1 MVETLPQTQV
11 PVHVIPDSAFVFR
24 YLVTVHA
31 VTCYVALTQNLA
43 LRLRPTDESSLVNKA
58 ILWACVLVPL
68 LQMPV
73 SVFRVV
79 ASLSPEFS
87 LKNPV
92 EAYLNFFWSPMCTIY
107 IVWLVQVYMAT
118 KCKTTLC
125 RYLPC
130 DVKVTPNK
138 FVVAFS
144 FLSGIVFS
152 HLFYAYLGVM
162 DNHNVDLQLRITA
175 FCSLIIVQL
184 ESSHH
189 HGNKNISLVSYGLMF
204 FIGTWLYFVRFV
216 R

>member
-11 PVHVIPDSAFVFR
+11 PIHVIPDTAFVFR

-31 VTCYVALTQNLA
+31 VTCYSALVQNLA
-43 LRLRPTDESSLVNKA
+43 LRLRPTEESSLINKMM
-58 ILWACVLVPL
+58 LWACVIVPII
-68 LQMPV
+68 QFPI

-87 LKNPV
+87 LQNPL

-107 IVWLVQVYMAT
+107 LVWLVQVYMAT

-125 RYLPC
+125 RYLPSSIC
-130 DVKVTPNK
+130 VTMNK
-138 FVVAFS
+138 FIVAFA
-144 FLSGIVFS
+144 FLSGVVFS

-175 FCSLIIVQL
+175 FCSLIVIQL
-184 ESSHH
+184 ESAYH
-189 HGNKNISLVSYGLMF
+189 HGHKKITLVSYGLMF
-204 FIGTWLYFVRFV
+204 FAGTWLYFIRFV
-216 R
+216 W